1 MSEQRTSHVTHLVE
15 LIESETTH
23 VRLHAQFVAQQVF
36 GGKKAL
42 FRLRRGQ
49 REWAG
54 LGIP

>member
-1 MSEQRTSHVTHLVE
+1 MTHLVE